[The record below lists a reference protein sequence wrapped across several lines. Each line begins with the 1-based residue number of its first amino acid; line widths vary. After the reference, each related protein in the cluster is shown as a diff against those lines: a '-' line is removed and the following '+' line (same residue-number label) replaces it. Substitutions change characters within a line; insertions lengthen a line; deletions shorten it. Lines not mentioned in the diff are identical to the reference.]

1 MQGML
6 RHGRAG
12 GIMAKITKDERGL
25 LADGK
30 PIDESTLLELGDEE
44 LERATPRTS
53 TTAIACNGARAA
65 LTAARTTRSTAPAR
79 SIC

>member
-1 MQGML
+1 
-6 RHGRAG
+6 
-12 GIMAKITKDERGL
+12 MAKITKDERGL

-53 TTAIACNGARAA
+53 TTAIACNAARAA
-65 LTAARTTRSTAPAR
+65 STARELFAVR
-79 SIC
+79 LRQGVYADQD